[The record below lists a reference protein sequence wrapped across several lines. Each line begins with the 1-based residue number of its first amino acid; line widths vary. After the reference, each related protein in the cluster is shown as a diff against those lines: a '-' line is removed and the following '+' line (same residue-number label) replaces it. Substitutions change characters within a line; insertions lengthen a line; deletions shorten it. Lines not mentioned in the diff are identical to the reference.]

1 MHAQKGLKHDEL
13 LTIFVG
19 FTVLLFVLF
28 KWVHHEHYAK
38 LFLLTSFLLNVH
50 GVQLQLII
58 PPNKCEYI
66 LATSQGTI
74 KLSNFPFGLG
84 FLLATFV
91 FVFGTLFGAKKSPFL
106 TPFAQPNQRENY
118 HQVVIWWVFT

>member
-50 GVQLQLII
+50 GVQLQLKI

-74 KLSNFPFGLG
+74 KLSNFWFGIFTGDFCLCFWDPFWRKKVALLNPFRAAKPTGKLPIKLLQSLG
-84 FLLATFV
+84 C
-91 FVFGTLFGAKKSPFL
+91 P
-106 TPFAQPNQRENY
+106 
-118 HQVVIWWVFT
+118 